1 MQIQKASMFKR
12 ISAAM
17 MDFCLV
23 LILGMLLSSFICS
36 PIINS
41 TTDYVEKN
49 YEYNEELFDLGYIV
63 IGKYNSDNKLEFYAS
78 YDSENNAE
86 LKKLVKEHTKE
97 YKYALLTTEGF
108 NFDNA
113 TYEKHLTHFYTKLNA
128 LQSYNNKKSS
138 KTDLFVKNEN
148 NNYVVKDE
156 VQTNETLK
164 NSLHD
169 FYVNTYNESLNDKKI
184 FENYKDGIVIK
195 ISNRINFLNQMCV
208 YLALIIAVTILYL
221 ILPLILKKGQT
232 LGKKMM
238 GVKVVNK
245 KDGSPVN
252 FVTVIIRFFAFAVI
266 EFFLSITLN
275 IFYLPIIIS
284 LVIMIVNKQGQSLH
298 DLLARTVVVD
308 IEMQN
313 YLEETSIDKN
323 AIEVPAE
330 EVSEGQTDKVEN
342 EVLAE
347 KQFEEQNISEINNE
361 NEEEIV

>member
-12 ISAAM
+12 IGAAM

-23 LILGMLLSSFICS
+23 LILGMLFSSLICN
-36 PIINS
+36 PIAIS
-41 TTDYVEKN
+41 ATDVVEKN
-49 YEYNEELFDLGYIV
+49 YAYNEELFDLGYIV

-78 YDSENNAE
+78 YDSENNNAE
-86 LKKLVKEHTKE
+86 LKKIVKEHTKE

-138 KTDLFVKNEN
+138 KTDLFVKNKD
-148 NNYVVKDE
+148 NNYVVKDG

-169 FYVNTYNESLNDKKI
+169 FYVNTYNESLNDEEI
-184 FENYKDGIVIK
+184 FKNYKDGLIIK
-195 ISNRINFLNQMCV
+195 LSNRITFINQMCV
-208 YLALIIAVTILYL
+208 YISLIIAVTILYL
-221 ILPLILKKGQT
+221 VLPLILKNGQT

-238 GVKVVNK
+238 GLKVVNK
-245 KDGSPVN
+245 KDGSRVN
-252 FVTVIIRFFAFAVI
+252 FVTVIIRFFAFAVL

-308 IEMQN
+308 IEIQK
-313 YLEETSIDKN
+313 YLEEANIDEN
-323 AIEVPAE
+323 AIEVTAE
-330 EVSEGQTDKVEN
+330 EVNNEIQTIT
-342 EVLAE
+342 E
-347 KQFEEQNISEINNE
+347 KNDE
-361 NEEEIV
+361 NEEENKGEEIT